1 MAFFEGLGVPLKT
14 ERGNR
19 VFPVSDQATDIVDA
33 LVGFAKDGGAKIF
46 TGQAAKEVLAEN
58 GQVTGVLLESGE
70 AIPCARAVIATGGKS
85 YPLTG
90 STGDGYRM
98 AQLLGHT
105 IAPIKPSMIP
115 IVAKEGYCA
124 AMMGLSLRNVTLK
137 VLDSGKKKPVFEELG
152 EMLFTHFGVSGP
164 LVLSGI
170 QPHDRGPLPLPDGDR
185 PEAGPHRPAAGCTAA
200 AGTLRKTAT
209 GTSPTPWMPS
219 CPGR

>member
-1 MAFFEGLGVPLKT
+1 M
-14 ERGNR
+14 
-19 VFPVSDQATDIVDA
+19 
-33 LVGFAKDGGAKIF
+33 
-46 TGQAAKEVLAEN
+46 
-58 GQVTGVLLESGE
+58 LLESGE

-105 IAPIKPSMIP
+105 IAPIKPSLIP

-164 LVLSGI
+164 LAA
-170 QPHDRGPLPLPDGDR
+170 QRH
-185 PEAGPHRPAAGCTAA
+185 PAT
-200 AGTLRKTAT
+200 
-209 GTSPTPWMPS
+209 
-219 CPGR
+219 